1 MKGLFLRVKEET
13 INKLKEI
20 SEKEGK
26 TQSEVIEELINS
38 YHEIVKTERLEREEI
53 EKLTFSKPLPL
64 RYPSKRCIKCNREL
78 QVGELVL
85 IAKGSRGYVYLC
97 YNCFMKANI
106 SKIPEVKQTYKYYKE
121 LQKVKALYSHAKS
134 ELDRIVSKIN
144 IYETY
149 EKMEEIL
156 DELKT
161 TIYDLQDFLRKVE
174 SDEKLIKI
182 LEELEKIEERIEKAT
197 DFILLFFKKK
207 KRKKEVL
214 V

>member
-20 SEKEGK
+20 AEKEGK
-26 TQSEVIEELINS
+26 TQSEVVEELIEN
-38 YHEIVKTERLEREEI
+38 YHEIVRGEKLEKDEI
-53 EKLTFSKPLPL
+53 EKLTWSKPLPL
-64 RYPSKRCIKCNREL
+64 RFPKKCIKCNREL

-85 IAKGSRGYVYLC
+85 IAKGSRGYIYLC
-97 YNCFMKANI
+97 YNCYMKANI
-106 SKIPEVKQTYKYYKE
+106 SRIPEVKQTYRYYKE

-134 ELDRIVSKIN
+134 ELDRIVTKVN

-149 EKMEEIL
+149 EKLEEIL
-156 DELKT
+156 DEAKT
-161 TIYDLQDFLRKVE
+161 TIYDLQDYLRKVE

-182 LEELEKIEERIEKAT
+182 LENLEKLAERIEKAT

-207 KRKKEVL
+207 KKKRVIEV
-214 V
+214 

>member
-1 MKGLFLRVKEET
+1 MKGLFLRVKEEAVK
-13 INKLKEI
+13 KLEEIAQKENRSKAEI
-20 SEKEGK
+20 
-26 TQSEVIEELINS
+26 IEELIEN
-38 YHEIVKTERLEREEI
+38 YHQIVKSEKLEKEEI
-53 EKLTFSKPLPL
+53 EKLTWSKPLPL
-64 RYPSKRCIKCNREL
+64 RYPKTCVKCGRKLE
-78 QVGELVL
+78 VGELVL
-85 IAKGSRGYVYLC
+85 IAKTDRGYIYLC
-97 YNCFMKANI
+97 YNCYLEANVGALPEAK
-106 SKIPEVKQTYKYYKE
+106 KIFKYYKE
-121 LQKVKALYSHAKS
+121 LQKVRSMYNIAKS
-134 ELDRIVSKIN
+134 ELDRVVSKIN

-149 EKMEEIL
+149 EKLEEVL

-161 TIYDLQDFLRKVE
+161 TIFDIQDFLRKVK